1 MRSRLVVVLC
11 LTFALMLLPLGVA
24 AQTQTVRQVQMTR
37 SGPLPANPPM
47 NASAQLGP
55 EVDSALVGD
64 ADDNS
69 DAGGPGISVNRGI
82 AKRAGVGVRSSGS
95 GGGKSQSAL

>member
-1 MRSRLVVVLC
+1 MRSASSGEGAVR
-11 LTFALMLLPLGVA
+11 GV
-24 AQTQTVRQVQMTR
+24 TGC
-37 SGPLPANPPM
+37 GPLPANPLM

-69 DAGGPGISVNRGI
+69 DAGGHGISVNRGI
-82 AKRAGVGVRSSGS
+82 AKGRGVGVRSSGS
-95 GGGKSQSAL
+95 GRAKSNPELILSMDGINHFEQRFVAD